1 MHIHSQDGTI
11 ESKPIKGTARRDLT
25 NLINDQKIAITLA
38 NDEKTRAENLMI
50 VDLVRNDL
58 GRICSVGT
66 VYVPKLMAIETYS
79 TVHQLVST
87 IRGQLGRNMSVADAL
102 IATFPGG
109 SMTGTQAITILYT
122 ALYMLHYK
130 LYYIYYIL
138 YYI

>member
-1 MHIHSQDGTI
+1 
-11 ESKPIKGTARRDLT
+11 
-25 NLINDQKIAITLA
+25 
-38 NDEKTRAENLMI
+38 MI

-58 GRICSVGT
+58 GRICTVGT

-109 SMTGTQAITILYT
+109 SMTGTKATTILLSILLYYYTILYT
-122 ALYMLHYK
+122 TL
-130 LYYIYYIL
+130 YIL
-138 YYI
+138 YTILYYTTYNAIHLVVSCIILYCYNIA